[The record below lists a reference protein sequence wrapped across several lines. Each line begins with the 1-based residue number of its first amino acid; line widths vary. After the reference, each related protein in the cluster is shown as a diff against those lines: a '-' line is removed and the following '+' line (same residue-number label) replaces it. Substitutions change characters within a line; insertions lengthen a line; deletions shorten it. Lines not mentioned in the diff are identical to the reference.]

1 MSSLN
6 LLMKALKSSPDNHN
20 LRYNVAKL
28 QIENNMFNEAY
39 DNYEV
44 LYQKTKNIETI
55 DLMIECLINLNDL
68 NKAIQIVDSKIN
80 SSSNWA
86 KAYLRIS
93 KEYDKSNDLD
103 NALKYYELAVK
114 YDKILRDYTYEL
126 RFMNPST
133 NNQNL
138 SSNNKVN
145 TNSNKDNDIRTNQNN
160 TNCNNDN
167 FNINNNSNMN
177 NTNNNE
183 NKRPVLKLSNIRKNN
198 NQENIINNQNNT
210 TDNQSSN
217 NNNYL
222 TRINTN
228 QTNNTN
234 SQNNNEKETKNDE
247 SKNRNNEGSKEKLK
261 VLNFSNGED
270 QRDYTLYE
278 NTDYKKVDIGFKDV
292 AGLRK
297 VKENIYNNIIA
308 PIKNPF
314 LYKTYGKTAGGG
326 ILLYGPPG
334 CGKTFISMATAGECD
349 AHFFNISITDI
360 LDMYIGSSEKNLNE
374 IFETARKKAPS
385 IIFIDEIDAIG
396 GSRQESRTNAL
407 KMLTNQLLIE
417 LDKTR
422 KQNDSILVI
431 GATNMPWSV
440 DNALRR
446 PGRFDRVM
454 LIPPP
459 DYEAR
464 VELLRLDLQNRPHTD
479 VDFKFLAQ
487 KTKDFSGADLK
498 ALCDKASDLAI
509 KKSMETNAIIPLN
522 THYFMQAL
530 NDSKATTLEWL
541 NTAKNYATYANESG
555 IYDEILEYLK
565 SNKY

>member
-126 RFMNPST
+126 RFMN
-133 NNQNL
+133 L
-138 SSNNKVN
+138 SS
-145 TNSNKDNDIRTNQNN
+145 
-160 TNCNNDN
+160 
-167 FNINNNSNMN
+167 NNNSNMN

-210 TDNQSSN
+210 TDNQSLN

>member
-6 LLMKALKSSPDNHN
+6 LLMKALKSSTDNHN
-20 LRYNVAKL
+20 LRYDVAKL

-86 KAYLRIS
+86 KGYLRIS
-93 KEYDKSNDLD
+93 KEYDKSNDLN

-126 RFMNPST
+126 RFMNLST
-133 NNQNL
+133 NNQN
-138 SSNNKVN
+138 N
-145 TNSNKDNDIRTNQNN
+145 TT
-160 TNCNNDN
+160 CNNDN
-167 FNINNNSNMN
+167 FNINNNSNIN
-177 NTNNNE
+177 NSNNNE
-183 NKRPVLKLSNIRKNN
+183 NKRPVLKLSNIRK
-198 NQENIINNQNNT
+198 
-210 TDNQSSN
+210 
-217 NNNYL
+217 
-222 TRINTN
+222 
-228 QTNNTN
+228 
-234 SQNNNEKETKNDE
+234 NNNEKETKNDE

-509 KKSMETNAIIPLN
+509 KKSMETNSIIPLN

>member
-1 MSSLN
+1 
-6 LLMKALKSSPDNHN
+6 MKALKSSPDNHN

-126 RFMNPST
+126 RFMNLST

-145 TNSNKDNDIRTNQNN
+145 TNSNSNKDNDIRTNQNN

-183 NKRPVLKLSNIRKNN
+183 NKRPVLKLSNIRK
-198 NQENIINNQNNT
+198 
-210 TDNQSSN
+210 
-217 NNNYL
+217 
-222 TRINTN
+222 
-228 QTNNTN
+228 
-234 SQNNNEKETKNDE
+234 NNNEKETKNDE